1 MTDKRHEVE
10 LMLVDDHKIWRDG
23 VKSLLEGSEFTIV
36 AEASSGREAVELAD
50 RHHPEMVL
58 LDIRMDGGD
67 GLDTLHAL
75 RQKYVD
81 MSIIML
87 TTYDNPTYMARAVAG
102 GAAGYLLKGVDGD
115 ELLSALRAVADGEML
130 LSADDL
136 MRSLR
141 GVNKETSTVPDLVK
155 PLSDRETEVLRL
167 MATGLNNKAI
177 ASVLFISEATV
188 KTHVEHIIY
197 KIGVSDRVQAVVWA
211 ARHGVISLDKP
222 SRDE

>member
-1 MTDKRHEVE
+1 
-10 LMLVDDHKIWRDG
+10 MLVDDHKIWRDG
-23 VKSLLEGSEFTIV
+23 VKSLLDGTEFSIV
-36 AEASSGREAVELAD
+36 AEASSGREAIELAD
-50 RHHPEMVL
+50 KHHPQMVL

-67 GLDTLHAL
+67 GLDTLHTL
-75 RQKYVD
+75 KQKYPQ
-81 MSIIML
+81 MSVVML

-115 ELLSALRAVADGEML
+115 ELVSSIRLVADGEML
-130 LSADDL
+130 LNSNDL

-141 GVNKETSTVPDLVK
+141 GVSRETSDVADLVK
-155 PLSDRETEVLRL
+155 PLSDRELEVLRL

-211 ARHGVISLDKP
+211 ARNGIISLEKP
-222 SRDE
+222 ADED